1 MPGIILVV
9 LIIGYTSF
17 VIYRKTKDIKAG
29 KSCCSGCSSC
39 QAKDK
44 CGKSQPKEEDRNKQ

>member
-1 MPGIILVV
+1 MPGIILVI

-17 VIYRKTKDIKAG
+17 VIYRKTMDIKAG

-39 QAKDK
+39 QAMDK